1 MSRPPTMRIPA
12 FSFAWFHRLTARER
26 LLTLAVAGT
35 AFVILNLLAISFL
48 FDAYTGLS
56 RQYTEDEGNLL
67 RLKALAIQQ
76 PMWTQRNDWLK
87 ATQPILIN
95 RDRAGTALYEQIQ
108 NLARTKQVVLNSL
121 QIKPAGT
128 VSAGTTAK
136 EGGDAP
142 QVVSVDATTQGDWKE
157 TVHFLTE
164 VQKPENFLVFELAS
178 LHSNPSDPKQL
189 QCHFL
194 ISKWYA
200 PVGK

>member
-1 MSRPPTMRIPA
+1 MRIPA
-12 FSFAWFHRLTARER
+12 LSFAWFHRLTQRER
-26 LLTLAVAGT
+26 FLTLAVAGT

-48 FDAYTGLS
+48 FDAYAGLT
-56 RQYTEDEGNLL
+56 RQYAEDQGNLL
-67 RLKALAIQQ
+67 RLKALAVQQ

-87 ATQPILIN
+87 HTQPILIN

-108 NLARTKQVVLNSL
+108 NLARAKQVMLNSL
-121 QIKPAGT
+121 QIKPAASVPGGT
-128 VSAGTTAK
+128 KAR

-142 QVVSVDATTQGDWKE
+142 QVVSVDAETQGDWRE

-164 VQKPENFLVFELAS
+164 IQKPENFLVFELAS

-189 QCHFL
+189 KCHFL